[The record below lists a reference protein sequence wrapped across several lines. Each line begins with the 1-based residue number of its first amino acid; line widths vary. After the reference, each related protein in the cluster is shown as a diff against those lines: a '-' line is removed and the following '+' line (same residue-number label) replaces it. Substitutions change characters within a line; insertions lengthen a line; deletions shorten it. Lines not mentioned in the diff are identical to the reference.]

1 MGFGMLPNT
10 MTPELSNLLLAI
22 NAVGLG
28 IFFAVVASSKIAASS
43 GRLVRL
49 LGLSPL
55 IERLKMWR
63 EDRCNE

>member
-1 MGFGMLPNT
+1 MGFSMLPNT

-22 NAVGLG
+22 NAVGLC
-28 IFFAVVASSKIAASS
+28 IFFAVVASSKIAAGS

-63 EDRCNE
+63 EDRCSR

>member
-1 MGFGMLPNT
+1 MGFGMLPTT

-28 IFFAVVASSKIAASS
+28 IFLAVVASTKIAAGS
-43 GRLVRL
+43 GRLAKL
-49 LGLSPL
+49 LGLLPL

-63 EDRCNE
+63 EAHRGQ

>member
-28 IFFAVVASSKIAASS
+28 IFFAVFASSKIAAGS
-43 GRLVRL
+43 GRLARL

-55 IERLKMWR
+55 LERLKMWR
-63 EDRCNE
+63 EDHRSR